1 MNIAPATAIA
11 SDLPGRSGPRLT
23 QRARLKIW
31 WRELDH
37 VLLGLIVL
45 LMAVGCAAI
54 AAASPAG
61 ADRLSSDAVTL
72 IEPGNSTPGTDLSL
86 TRALVSSAARVSVRD
101 HRTVF

>member
-54 AAASPAG
+54 AAASPANS
-61 ADRLSSDAVTL
+61 ARNKSMPSS
-72 IEPGNSTPGTDLSL
+72 
-86 TRALVSSAARVSVRD
+86 
-101 HRTVF
+101 